1 MSEFGWVE
9 KVYFWGRSFGTLR
22 GRIYL
27 CHWITMA
34 WALRLIVFPRN
45 ENFQS
50 FACNTNF
57 RRNSICRLVRVE
69 WMNGW
74 IKLSNK
80 FSFPMSE
87 YDILIM
93 KFVFIEILFQYLF
106 NSNFEV
112 YLYVFGNFLLIHYI
126 MSKFD
131 HLNTLFFY
139 EL

>member
-1 MSEFGWVE
+1 
-9 KVYFWGRSFGTLR
+9 
-22 GRIYL
+22 
-27 CHWITMA
+27 
-34 WALRLIVFPRN
+34 
-45 ENFQS
+45 
-50 FACNTNF
+50 
-57 RRNSICRLVRVE
+57 
-69 WMNGW
+69 
-74 IKLSNK
+74 
-80 FSFPMSE
+80 MSE